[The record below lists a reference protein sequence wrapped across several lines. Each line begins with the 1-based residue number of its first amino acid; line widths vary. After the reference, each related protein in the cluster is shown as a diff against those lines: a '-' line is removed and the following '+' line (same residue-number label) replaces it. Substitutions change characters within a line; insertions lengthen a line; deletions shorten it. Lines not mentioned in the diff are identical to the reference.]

1 VRLVLEIHKPCTAKG
16 NPAPW
21 LFQRCWQSV
30 CFAAEARTLGFLQK
44 KVLFKSLGEQL
55 LQAIQ
60 QFESLFVALRGWRA
74 GRLCGRRGGALLAAL
89 SALQQSLAKVKK

>member
-1 VRLVLEIHKPCTAKG
+1 
-16 NPAPW
+16 
-21 LFQRCWQSV
+21 
-30 CFAAEARTLGFLQK
+30 LQK
-44 KVLFKSLGEQL
+44 TVLFKSLGEQL

-74 GRLCGRRGGALLAAL
+74 GRLCGRRGGAALLAAL